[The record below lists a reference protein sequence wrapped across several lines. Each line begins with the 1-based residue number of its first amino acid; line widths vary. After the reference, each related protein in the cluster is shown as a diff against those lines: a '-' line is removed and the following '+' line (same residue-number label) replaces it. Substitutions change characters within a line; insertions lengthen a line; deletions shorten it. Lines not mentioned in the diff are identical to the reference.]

1 MPIFRVVCW
10 KLCSSFNLGR
20 GWVCG
25 GRLDLIVGEFSS
37 VGIGE
42 GLTARSSYSFPGKEE
57 IFGRLFW
64 VRSFQTRVILC
75 CNYSRFYFEKFSPQ
89 ASLYVCY
96 SWMVSLK
103 GNSMC
108 DTIVLFLPIDCEQS
122 PRLLTDSFSWC
133 ALSAL
138 SASNFQVWPIPAIVL
153 ARQTIHLPRR
163 LWPHNR
169 WRSQP

>member
-1 MPIFRVVCW
+1 
-10 KLCSSFNLGR
+10 
-20 GWVCG
+20 
-25 GRLDLIVGEFSS
+25 LIVGEFYS

-42 GLTARSSYSFPGKEE
+42 GLTARSSYSFPDKEE

-89 ASLYVCY
+89 VSLYVCY

-108 DTIVLFLPIDCEQS
+108 DTIVLFLPIDCERKSQPS
-122 PRLLTDSFSWC
+122 PSDRLLLLVCPISTVCKQLPSVTYSCHCSC
-133 ALSAL
+133 ALNHS
-138 SASNFQVWPIPAIVL
+138 SSPASV
-153 ARQTIHLPRR
+153 TT
-163 LWPHNR
+163 
-169 WRSQP
+169 